1 MAYRMHTRALIDGT
15 GSDPIANTVIVLA
28 DDRIAEVGA
37 DAGGA
42 SGAAGQSDLDCG
54 DLVVL
59 PGLIDAH
66 THMGL
71 VEGDDLGGMPAAMV
85 AAHLFRNAELCLA
98 SGHTTA
104 REVAGADGGLAQAID
119 AGLVDGPR
127 LFPSGPMLSQTGG
140 HGEFGAPFVDHH
152 HHYSGLPGL
161 SEPSV
166 VCDGPDQ
173 VRIAARNAF
182 RHGATQ
188 IKVCVSGGVVSLTD
202 RLEDVQFTVPELRA
216 AVEEAEARETYVTAH
231 AHNVD
236 GIERGLEAGLRCF
249 EHGTFL
255 TEETA
260 AKMAAAGAALVP
272 TLAVIH
278 LLASEYEKYGL
289 GDYVVPRVQGVEEAM
304 SNAVV
309 IAADAGVRVG
319 SGTDLLGPGQ
329 NRRGLEL
336 VLRARLQS
344 PMDAI
349 VSATRVNA
357 EIMRVADRLGTLEV
371 GKLADCIGV
380 DFDPLDEPELF
391 DDPDR
396 VRLVVKGG
404 EVVKDTDGRC

>member
-1 MAYRMHTRALIDGT
+1 MAYRVLARSVIDGT
-15 GSDPIANTVIVLA
+15 GRDPLDDGAVTID
-28 DDRIAEVGA
+28 DDRIIAVGA
-37 DAGGA
+37 ATGGTGVPIDAT
-42 SGAAGQSDLDCG
+42 

-71 VEGDDLGGMPAAMV
+71 VEGDVLGVMPPALL

-104 REVAGADGGLAQAID
+104 REVAGADGGLARAIE
-119 AGLVDGPR
+119 AGLVPGPR

-140 HGEFGAPFVDHH
+140 HGEFGPPFTPHH
-152 HHYSGLPGL
+152 QHYTGLPGL
-161 SEPSV
+161 SQPSAR
-166 VCDGPDQ
+166 CDGPDQ

-202 RLEDVQFTVPELRA
+202 RLEDVQFTVDELRA
-216 AVEEAEARETYVTAH
+216 AVEEAQARDTYVTAH
-231 AHNVD
+231 AHNTD
-236 GIERGLEAGLRCF
+236 GILRGLEAGLECF

-255 TEETA
+255 DEATA
-260 AKMAAAGAALVP
+260 ARMATAGAALVP

-278 LLASEYEKYGL
+278 LLSTEYERYGL

-304 SNAVV
+304 GKAVL
-309 IAADAGVRVG
+309 IALEAGVRVG
-319 SGTDLLGPGQ
+319 SGTDLLGPEQ

-336 VLRARLQS
+336 ALRSKLHS
-344 PMDAI
+344 PMAAI
-349 VSATRVNA
+349 VSATRTNA
-357 EIMRVADRLGTLEV
+357 EIMRISDRLGTLEP
-371 GKLADCIGV
+371 GRLADCIGV
-380 DFDPLDEPELF
+380 DFDPLADPDRF

-396 VRLVVKGG
+396 VRLVIKDG
-404 EVVKDTDGRC
+404 EVVKDLDGRL

>member
-1 MAYRMHTRALIDGT
+1 MAYRVLARSVIDGT
-15 GSDPIANTVIVLA
+15 GRDPLDDGAVTID
-28 DDRIAEVGA
+28 DDRIIAVGA
-37 DAGGA
+37 ATGGTGVPIDAT
-42 SGAAGQSDLDCG
+42 

-71 VEGDDLGGMPAAMV
+71 VEGDVLGVMPPALL

-104 REVAGADGGLAQAID
+104 REVAGADGGLARAIE
-119 AGLVDGPR
+119 AGLVPGPR

-140 HGEFGAPFVDHH
+140 HGEFGPPFIPHH
-152 HHYSGLPGL
+152 QHYTGLPGL
-161 SEPSV
+161 SQPSAR
-166 VCDGPDQ
+166 CDGPDQ

-202 RLEDVQFTVPELRA
+202 RLEDVQFTVDELRA
-216 AVEEAEARETYVTAH
+216 AVEEAQARDTYVTAH
-231 AHNVD
+231 AHNTD
-236 GIERGLEAGLRCF
+236 GILRGLEAGLECF

-255 TEETA
+255 DEATA
-260 AKMAAAGAALVP
+260 ARMATAGAALVP

-278 LLASEYEKYGL
+278 LLSTEYERYGL

-304 SNAVV
+304 GKAVL
-309 IAADAGVRVG
+309 IALEAGVRVG
-319 SGTDLLGPGQ
+319 SGTDLLGPEQ

-336 VLRARLQS
+336 ALRSKLHS
-344 PMDAI
+344 PMAAI
-349 VSATRVNA
+349 VSATRTNA
-357 EIMRVADRLGTLEV
+357 EIMRISDRLGTLEP
-371 GKLADCIGV
+371 GRLADCIGV
-380 DFDPLDEPELF
+380 DFDPLADPDRF

-396 VRLVVKGG
+396 VRLVIKDG
-404 EVVKDTDGRC
+404 EVVKDLDGRL

>member
-1 MAYRMHTRALIDGT
+1 MAYRVHSRALIDGT
-15 GSDPIANTVIVLA
+15 GRDPVDHGVLTIT
-28 DDRIAEVGA
+28 DERITDVGSA
-37 DAGGA
+37 STGDGDAGG
-42 SGAAGQSDLDCG
+42 LDCS

-71 VEGDDLGGMPAAMV
+71 VEGDTLGGMPAAMV

-119 AGLVDGPR
+119 AGLVPGPR

-140 HGEFGAPFVDHH
+140 HGEFGPPFLDHH
-152 HHYSGLPGL
+152 HHYTGLPGL

-166 VCDGPDQ
+166 RCDGPDQ
-173 VRIAARNAF
+173 VRVAARNAF

-216 AVEEAEARETYVTAH
+216 AVEEAEARDTYVTAH
-231 AHNVD
+231 AHNID
-236 GIERGLEAGLRCF
+236 GILRGLEAGLACF

-255 TEETA
+255 TEEVA

-278 LLASEYEKYGL
+278 LLATEHERYGL
-289 GDYVVPRVQGVEEAM
+289 GEYVVPRVAGVEDAM
-304 SNAVV
+304 SAAVV
-309 IAADAGVRVG
+309 IAMEAGVRVG
-319 SGTDLLGPGQ
+319 SGTDLLGPEQ

-336 VLRARLQS
+336 ALRSRLHS

-349 VSATRVNA
+349 VSATRANA
-357 EIMRVADRLGTLEV
+357 EVMRIADRVGTLET

-380 DFDPLDEPELF
+380 DFDPLAEPELF

-396 VRLVVKGG
+396 VRLVIKDG
-404 EVVKDTDGRC
+404 EVVKDLDGRS

>member
-1 MAYRMHTRALIDGT
+1 MAYRVLTRSVIDGS
-15 GSDPIANTVIVLA
+15 GRDPLDDAVVTIT
-28 DDRIAEVGA
+28 DDRITAVGTTA
-37 DAGGA
+37 GTGTAIDA
-42 SGAAGQSDLDCG
+42 S

-71 VEGDDLGGMPAAMV
+71 VEGDQLGAMPPALL
-85 AAHLFRNAELCLA
+85 AAHLFHNAELCVA

-104 REVAGADGGLAQAID
+104 REVAGADGGLARAID
-119 AGLVDGPR
+119 AGLVVGPR

-140 HGEFGAPFVDHH
+140 HGEFGHPFIPHH
-152 HHYSGLPGL
+152 QHYMGLPGL
-161 SEPSV
+161 SQPSV
-166 VCDGPDQ
+166 LCDGPDQ

-202 RLEDVQFTVPELRA
+202 RLEDVQFTVDELRA
-216 AVEEAEARETYVTAH
+216 AVEEAQARETYVTAH
-231 AHNVD
+231 AHNTD
-236 GIERGLEAGLRCF
+236 GILRGLEAGLECF

-255 TEETA
+255 DEATA
-260 AKMAAAGAALVP
+260 ARMATAGAALVP

-278 LLASEYEKYGL
+278 LLSTEYERYGL
-289 GDYVVPRVQGVEEAM
+289 GDYVVPRVKGVEEAM
-304 SNAVV
+304 GRSVQ
-309 IAADAGVRVG
+309 IALEAGVRVG

-336 VLRARLQS
+336 VLRSRLHS

-349 VSATRVNA
+349 VSATRTNA
-357 EIMRVADRLGTLEV
+357 QIMRIDDRLGTLEP

-380 DFDPLDEPELF
+380 DFDPLAEPDNF

-396 VRLVVKGG
+396 VRLVMKGG
-404 EVVKDTDGRC
+404 EVVKDTDGRS

>member
-1 MAYRMHTRALIDGT
+1 MTYRVLARSVIDGT
-15 GSDPIANTVIVLA
+15 GRDPLDDGAVTI
-28 DDRIAEVGA
+28 DGDRITAVGA
-37 DAGGA
+37 ATSGTGATIDAA
-42 SGAAGQSDLDCG
+42 

-71 VEGDDLGGMPAAMV
+71 IEGDALGVMPPALL

-104 REVAGADGGLAQAID
+104 REVAGADGGLARAIEV
-119 AGLVDGPR
+119 GLVPGPR

-140 HGEFGAPFVDHH
+140 HGEFGPPFIPHH
-152 HHYSGLPGL
+152 QHYTGLPGL
-161 SEPSV
+161 SQPSV
-166 VCDGPDQ
+166 RCDGPDQ

-202 RLEDVQFTVPELRA
+202 RLEDVQFTVDELRA
-216 AVEEAEARETYVTAH
+216 AVDEAQARDTYVTAH
-231 AHNVD
+231 AHNTE
-236 GIERGLEAGLRCF
+236 GILRGLEAGLECF

-255 TEETA
+255 DEATA
-260 AKMAAAGAALVP
+260 ARMAIAGAALVP

-278 LLASEYEKYGL
+278 LLSTEYERYGL

-304 SNAVV
+304 GKAVL
-309 IAADAGVRVG
+309 IALEAGVRVG
-319 SGTDLLGPGQ
+319 SGTDLLGPEQ

-336 VLRARLQS
+336 ALRSKLHS
-344 PMDAI
+344 PMAAI
-349 VSATRVNA
+349 VSATRANA
-357 EIMRVADRLGTLEV
+357 EIMRISDRLGTLEP

-380 DFDPLDEPELF
+380 DFDPLAEPDQFDE
-391 DDPDR
+391 PDR

-404 EVVKDTDGRC
+404 EIVKDLDGRR

>member
-37 DAGGA
+37 DAGGP
-42 SGAAGQSDLDCG
+42 SGAADQSDLDCG

-152 HHYSGLPGL
+152 QHYSGLPGL

>member
-1 MAYRMHTRALIDGT
+1 MGYRLHARAIVDGT
-15 GSDPIANTVIVLA
+15 GRDPIDRGTVAI
-28 DDRIAEVGA
+28 DDNRIGAVGA
-37 DAGGA
+37 PAPGGA
-42 SGAAGQSDLDCG
+42 GTDVDCLDLT
-54 DLVVL
+54 VL

-71 VEGDDLGGMPAAMV
+71 VEGDRLGVMPPALL

-104 REVAGADGGLAQAID
+104 REVAGADGGLAQAIA
-119 AGLVDGPR
+119 AGLISGPR
-127 LFPSGPMLSQTGG
+127 LFPSGPMLTQTGG
-140 HGEFGAPFVDHH
+140 HGEFGPPFLDHH
-152 HHYSGLPGL
+152 HHFTGLPGL

-166 VCDGPDQ
+166 RCDGPDQ

-216 AVEEAEARETYVTAH
+216 AVEEAAARDTYVTAH

-236 GIERGLEAGLRCF
+236 GIERGLEAGLQCF

-255 TEETA
+255 TEATA
-260 AKMAAAGAALVP
+260 ARMAAAGASLVP

-278 LLASEYEKYGL
+278 LLTTEYERYGL
-289 GDYVVPRVQGVEEAM
+289 GEYVVPRVQGVEEAM
-304 SNAVV
+304 GKAVL
-309 IAADAGVRVG
+309 IAMEAGVRVG
-319 SGTDLLGPGQ
+319 SGTDLLGPEQ

-336 VLRARLQS
+336 ALRSRLHS
-344 PMDAI
+344 PMAAI
-349 VSATRVNA
+349 VSATRSNA
-357 EIMRVADRLGTLEV
+357 EILHVADRLGTLEP
-371 GKLADCIGV
+371 GKLADCIGI
-380 DFDPLDEPELF
+380 DFDPLDSPEGF

-396 VRLVVKGG
+396 VRLVIQDGS
-404 EVVKDTDGRC
+404 VVKDLDGRC

>member
-1 MAYRMHTRALIDGT
+1 MAYRVLARSVIDGT
-15 GSDPIANTVIVLA
+15 GRDPL
-28 DDRIAEVGA
+28 DDAAITIDDDQITAVGA
-37 DAGGA
+37 APNGSGTSIDAT
-42 SGAAGQSDLDCG
+42 
-54 DLVVL
+54 DLVLL

-71 VEGDDLGGMPAAMV
+71 VEGDVLGMMPPALL

-104 REVAGADGGLAQAID
+104 REVAGADGGLARAIE
-119 AGLVDGPR
+119 AGLIPGPR

-140 HGEFGAPFVDHH
+140 HGEFGPPFIPHH
-152 HHYSGLPGL
+152 HHYTGLPGL
-161 SEPSV
+161 SQPSV
-166 VCDGPDQ
+166 RCDGPDQ

-202 RLEDVQFTVPELRA
+202 RLEDVQFTVDELRA
-216 AVEEAEARETYVTAH
+216 AVEEAQARDTYVTAH
-231 AHNVD
+231 AHNTD
-236 GIERGLEAGLRCF
+236 GILRGLEAGLECF

-255 TEETA
+255 DEATA
-260 AKMAAAGAALVP
+260 ARMATAGAALVP

-278 LLASEYEKYGL
+278 LLSTEYERYGL

-304 SNAVV
+304 SKAVL
-309 IAADAGVRVG
+309 IALEAGVRVG
-319 SGTDLLGPGQ
+319 SGTDLLGPEQ

-336 VLRARLQS
+336 ALRSKLHS

-349 VSATRVNA
+349 VSATRNNA
-357 EIMRVADRLGTLEV
+357 EIMRISDRLGTLAP

-380 DFDPLDEPELF
+380 DFDPLADPDRF

-396 VRLVVKGG
+396 VRLVIKGG
-404 EVVKDTDGRC
+404 EVVKDLDGRR